1 MIATCFQVGDRVRA
15 RTSRP
20 VPAGTIGRVSM
31 ELISVVDMYF
41 VQFDGEHRPTLMHAS
56 DLVFVTDDVADEDA
70 S

>member
-1 MIATCFQVGDRVRA
+1 MTRPFHIGDRVRA
-15 RTSRP
+15 RTSGL
-20 VPAGTIGRVSM
+20 VPAGTLGRVSM
-31 ELISVVDMYF
+31 KLISVVDMYF